1 MEAIGLLVAGVAH
14 ELNNPLAS
22 IVGFSHLLRTD
33 PTLPADLRHQ
43 ADLLVQEANRTRVIV
58 QNLLDFA
65 RQRPPERVEM
75 DLRPLL
81 DSVLGLQTFVLARS
95 RMTVEIDLEPDLP
108 RIAVDRAQIQQVLI
122 NLTVNATQAIRA
134 VDRAGTIRIAARAS
148 HDERGQP
155 IVRIEVADDGPGV
168 PASIVDRL
176 FMPFTTTKAPGEGTG
191 LGLSVSFGIVA
202 SHGGTLRHEPNA
214 SGGATFII
222 ELPVGTATT
231 RPAERPAPAGPA
243 LGAAPATGAA
253 PDARAPGASGVT
265 SGVTSPPAGTT
276 GRPLRILVLDD
287 EPSIREFLGRVLTR
301 QGHEA
306 ILAQNGS
313 TALDIVRSQR
323 IDAILCDHRM
333 AGMSGTEFHDA
344 VMELAPD
351 MAGRFAFMS
360 GDVLNPELRAFADAR
375 QVHLLAKPFDIAAIG
390 AIVAT
395 LVAGEPGR
403 GPARPA

>member
-1 MEAIGLLVAGVAH
+1 
-14 ELNNPLAS
+14 
-22 IVGFSHLLRTD
+22 
-33 PTLPADLRHQ
+33 
-43 ADLLVQEANRTRVIV
+43 
-58 QNLLDFA
+58 
-65 RQRPPERVEM
+65 
-75 DLRPLL
+75 
-81 DSVLGLQTFVLARS
+81 
-95 RMTVEIDLEPDLP
+95 
-108 RIAVDRAQIQQVLI
+108 
-122 NLTVNATQAIRA
+122 
-134 VDRAGTIRIAARAS
+134 
-148 HDERGQP
+148 
-155 IVRIEVADDGPGV
+155 
-168 PASIVDRL
+168 
-176 FMPFTTTKAPGEGTG
+176 
-191 LGLSVSFGIVA
+191 
-202 SHGGTLRHEPNA
+202 
-214 SGGATFII
+214 
-222 ELPVGTATT
+222 
-231 RPAERPAPAGPA
+231 

-253 PDARAPGASGVT
+253 GDARAPGPSGVT

-276 GRPLRILVLDD
+276 DRPLRILVLDD